1 MPTYAPDQ
9 RAGFQERLCQ
19 RLMDGESLDAICATP
34 GWPSRPTLRKWARE
48 SPMFA
53 SYIAHG
59 QAQRRRRERHPFRPD
74 VAQRLIQRLR
84 FGEALGDLIRQPDMP
99 RRRELNAWKRQDPA
113 FAAELQAAKAFADV
127 DRRRYG
133 RRRDGRPRR
142 SRMPYDEAT
151 ADRLMLAVLRGAT
164 LPVLAR
170 DPTLPS
176 ALGLKRW
183 RKADPEFDSALRG
196 AMIVGHKARG
206 RARTEARCSPRLRRR
221 IAERI
226 LAGASLHSLSK
237 QRDMPSLHSL
247 YKWVRER
254 PDFAQDIALACRF
267 RDEILL
273 DDLLDL
279 ARLAVPGDGAVI
291 ARETGAIAKRLGQ
304 LRPYPGERRRG

>member
-1 MPTYAPDQ
+1 MPSHTPDDP
-9 RAGFQERLCQ
+9 AGFQERLCQ

-48 SPMFA
+48 SALFA

-59 QAQRRRRERHPFRPD
+59 QAERRKRERHPLRPE
-74 VAQRLIQRLR
+74 VAQRLIQRLK

-99 RRRELNAWKRQDPA
+99 HRRELNAWKRQDPA

-127 DRRRYG
+127 DRRRC
-133 RRRDGRPRR
+133 GRPRR

-164 LPVLAR
+164 LPNLAR

-176 ALGLKRW
+176 ALGLERW

-206 RARTEARCSPRLRRR
+206 RARTDARCSPRLRRR

-226 LAGASLHSLSK
+226 LQGASLHSLSK
-237 QRDMPSLHSL
+237 RPDMPGLHAL

-254 PDFAQDIALACRF
+254 PDFAHDVAVASRF

-273 DDLLDL
+273 DSLLDL
-279 ARLAVPGDGAVI
+279 ARLATPGAGALI

-304 LRPYPGERRRG
+304 LRPYPGERQRG